1 MTQWPFGIKH
11 CYEFLS
17 HITIHICHL
26 TGVSRNIFSFPGF
39 KVAGSVYPSTWIAAN
54 PFTVPADSVSIV
66 RQRIRQ
72 FFDEPRRLLGGG
84 TREFMDSSW
93 HMPYYNSHHK
103 GDRILIEMHQAGER
117 FLFECNWWDSR
128 VEDVDGGKEIALF
141 LQKGISRF
149 D

>member
-1 MTQWPFGIKH
+1 LELNTVMSFFRILLFTFAILLALAGI
-11 CYEFLS
+11 YSL
-17 HITIHICHL
+17 
-26 TGVSRNIFSFPGF
+26 FPASKLPAAF
-39 KVAGSVYPSTWIAAN
+39 TRQLELQAN

-128 VEDVDGGKEIALF
+128 VVDVDGGKEIALF
-141 LQKGISRF
+141 LHKGISRF

>member
-1 MTQWPFGIKH
+1 MSFFRILLFTFAILLALAGI
-11 CYEFLS
+11 YSL
-17 HITIHICHL
+17 
-26 TGVSRNIFSFPGF
+26 FPASKLPAAF
-39 KVAGSVYPSTWIAAN
+39 IRQLELQAN

>member
-1 MTQWPFGIKH
+1 MELNTVMSFFRILLFTFAILLALAGI
-11 CYEFLS
+11 YSL
-17 HITIHICHL
+17 
-26 TGVSRNIFSFPGF
+26 FPASKLPAAF
-39 KVAGSVYPSTWIAAN
+39 TRQLELQAN

-93 HMPYYNSHHK
+93 HMPYYNSHNK
-103 GDRILIEMHQAGER
+103 GDRILIEMHQSGER
-117 FLFECNWWDSR
+117 FQFECNWWDSR
-128 VEDVDGGKEIALF
+128 VEDVEGGKEIALF
-141 LQKGISRF
+141 LHKGISRF

>member
-1 MTQWPFGIKH
+1 MSFFRILLFTFAILLALAGI
-11 CYEFLS
+11 YSL
-17 HITIHICHL
+17 
-26 TGVSRNIFSFPGF
+26 FPASKLPAAF
-39 KVAGSVYPSTWIAAN
+39 IRQLELQAN

-93 HMPYYNSHHK
+93 HMPYYNSHYK
-103 GDRILIEMHQAGER
+103 GDRILILMHQKGDR
-117 FLFECNWWDSR
+117 YQFDCNWWYSR
-128 VEDVDGGKEIALF
+128 EEDKEGGKEIALF

>member
-1 MTQWPFGIKH
+1 MELNTVMSFFRILLFTFAILLALAGI
-11 CYEFLS
+11 YSL
-17 HITIHICHL
+17 
-26 TGVSRNIFSFPGF
+26 FPASKLPAAF
-39 KVAGSVYPSTWIAAN
+39 TRQLELQAN

-103 GDRILIEMHQAGER
+103 GDRILILMHQKGDR
-117 FLFECNWWDSR
+117 YQFDCNWWYSR
-128 VEDVDGGKEIALF
+128 EEDREGDVDGGKEIALF
-141 LQKGISRF
+141 LHKGISRF